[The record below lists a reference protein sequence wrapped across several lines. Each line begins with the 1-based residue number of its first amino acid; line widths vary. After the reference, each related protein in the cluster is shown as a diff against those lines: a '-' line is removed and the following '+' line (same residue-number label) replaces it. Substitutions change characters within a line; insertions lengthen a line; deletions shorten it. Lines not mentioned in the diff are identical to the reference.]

1 MRCFLKQER
10 RGERGCKIQPLA
22 VHPSPPTSHPRSE
35 STLQGQGSVA
45 TAPHFLLQWEDP
57 NAFPVESENWGPW
70 ARLLKQNKGTV
81 S

>member
-1 MRCFLKQER
+1 MQDPAPRSAS
-10 RGERGCKIQPLA
+10 IP
-22 VHPSPPTSHPRSE
+22 PPTSRPRSE
-35 STLQGQGSVA
+35 STLRGQGSVA

-70 ARLLKQNKGTV
+70 AHLLKQNKGTV